1 MKIKAIL
8 IPKAKLNTISLN
20 ATIREALEMIDRNNM
35 LSLPVVDGERFV
47 GALSKQ
53 FVYESYFKLL
63 NCSREDF
70 LDKKVAEFMFST
82 LPHAKESDP
91 IDKAAEMF
99 IQSKFRFIPVVNG
112 HDDFVGIVTQQ
123 AVFKEYQKLFGSGY
137 NSMTICFY
145 DYQGSLARIA
155 KIINKAGADIKN
167 SVIMNTDTMGLHE
180 LFVRVECD
188 DFEKLKLTLE
198 SEGYDVRC

>member
-8 IPKAKLNTISLN
+8 IPKAKLHTISLN
-20 ATIREALEMIDRNNM
+20 ATVQEALDIIDRNNM
-35 LSLPVVDGERFV
+35 LSLPVMDGEVFV

-53 FVYESYFKLL
+53 FIYENYFKSTH
-63 NCSREDF
+63 CTREEF
-70 LDKKVAEFMFST
+70 LAKKVTEFMSYK
-82 LPHAKESDP
+82 LPVAKESDP
-91 IDKAAEMF
+91 IDKTAEMF

-112 HDDFVGIVTQQ
+112 HEEFVGIVTQQ

-137 NSMTICFY
+137 DSMTICFY

-180 LFVRVECD
+180 LFVRVECENFD
-188 DFEKLKLTLE
+188 KLKLTLE

>member
-8 IPKAKLNTISLN
+8 IPKAKLHTISLN
-20 ATIREALEMIDRNNM
+20 ATVKEALDIIDRNNM
-35 LSLPVVDGERFV
+35 LSLPVMDGECFV

-53 FVYESYFKLL
+53 FIYESYFKLTD
-63 NCSREDF
+63 CTKDEF
-70 LDKKVAEFMFST
+70 LDKKVTEFMSYK
-82 LPHAKESDP
+82 LPVAKESDP

-180 LFVRVECD
+180 LFVRVECE

>member
-8 IPKAKLNTISLN
+8 IPKAKLHTISLN
-20 ATIREALEMIDRNNM
+20 ATVQEALDIIDCNNM
-35 LSLPVVDGERFV
+35 LSLPVMDGEVFV

-53 FVYESYFKLL
+53 FIYENYFKLTD
-63 NCSREDF
+63 CTREEF
-70 LDKKVAEFMFST
+70 LAKKVTEFMSYK
-82 LPHAKESDP
+82 LPVAKESDP

-112 HDDFVGIVTQQ
+112 HDDFIGIVTQQ

-137 NSMTICFY
+137 DSMTICFY

-188 DFEKLKLTLE
+188 DFDKLKLTLE

>member
-8 IPKAKLNTISLN
+8 IPKAKLHTISLN
-20 ATIREALEMIDRNNM
+20 ATVKEALDIIDRNNM
-35 LSLPVVDGERFV
+35 LSLPVMDGECFV

-53 FVYESYFKLL
+53 FIYESYFKLTD
-63 NCSREDF
+63 CTRDEF
-70 LDKKVAEFMFST
+70 LDKKVTEFMSYK
-82 LPHAKESDP
+82 LPVAKESDP

-112 HDDFVGIVTQQ
+112 HEDFVGIVTQQ

-180 LFVRVECD
+180 LFVRVECE

>member
-8 IPKAKLNTISLN
+8 IPKAKLHTISLN
-20 ATIREALEMIDRNNM
+20 ATVQEALDIIDRNNM
-35 LSLPVVDGERFV
+35 LSLPVMDGEVFV

-53 FVYESYFKLL
+53 FIYENYFKLTD
-63 NCSREDF
+63 CTREEF
-70 LDKKVAEFMFST
+70 LDKKVTEFMSYK
-82 LPHAKESDP
+82 LPVAKESDP

-112 HDDFVGIVTQQ
+112 HDDFIGIVTQQ

-180 LFVRVECD
+180 LFVRVECE

>member
-8 IPKAKLNTISLN
+8 IPKAKLHTISLS
-20 ATIREALEMIDRNNM
+20 ATVKEALDIIDRNNM
-35 LSLPVVDGERFV
+35 LSLPVMDGECFV

-53 FVYESYFKLL
+53 FIYESYFKLTDCTRDEFL
-63 NCSREDF
+63 N
-70 LDKKVAEFMFST
+70 KKVTEFMSYK
-82 LPHAKESDP
+82 LPVAKESDP

-112 HDDFVGIVTQQ
+112 HEDFVGIVTQQ

-180 LFVRVECD
+180 LFVRVECE

>member
-8 IPKAKLNTISLN
+8 IPKAKLHTISLN
-20 ATIREALEMIDRNNM
+20 ATVQEALDIIDCNNM
-35 LSLPVVDGERFV
+35 LSLPVMDGDVFV

-53 FVYESYFKLL
+53 FIYENYFKLTE
-63 NCSREDF
+63 CAREDF
-70 LDKKVAEFMFST
+70 LCKKVTEFMSYK
-82 LPHAKESDP
+82 LPEAKESDP

-112 HDDFVGIVTQQ
+112 HGDFVGIVTQQ

-188 DFEKLKLTLE
+188 DFDKLKLTLE

>member
-8 IPKAKLNTISLN
+8 IPKAKLHTISLN
-20 ATIREALEMIDRNNM
+20 ATVQEALDIIDRNNM
-35 LSLPVVDGERFV
+35 LSLPVMDGEVFV

-53 FVYESYFKLL
+53 FIYENYFKLTD
-63 NCSREDF
+63 CTREEF
-70 LDKKVAEFMFST
+70 LDKKVTEFMSYK
-82 LPHAKESDP
+82 LPVAKESDP

-112 HDDFVGIVTQQ
+112 HDDFIGIVTQQ

-145 DYQGSLARIA
+145 DHQGSLARIA

-180 LFVRVECD
+180 LFVRVECE

-198 SEGYDVRC
+198 GEGYDVRC

>member
-8 IPKAKLNTISLN
+8 IPKAKLHTISLN
-20 ATIREALEMIDRNNM
+20 ATVQEALDIIDRNNM
-35 LSLPVVDGERFV
+35 LSLPVMDGEAFV

-53 FVYESYFKLL
+53 FIYENYFKLTD
-63 NCSREDF
+63 CTREEF
-70 LDKKVAEFMFST
+70 LDKKVTEFMSYK
-82 LPHAKESDP
+82 LPVAKESDP

-112 HDDFVGIVTQQ
+112 HDDFIGIVTQQ

-180 LFVRVECD
+180 LFVRVECE

>member
-8 IPKAKLNTISLN
+8 IPKAKLHTISLN
-20 ATIREALEMIDRNNM
+20 ATVKEALDIIDRNNM
-35 LSLPVVDGERFV
+35 LSLPVMDGECFV

-53 FVYESYFKLL
+53 FIYENYFKLTD
-63 NCSREDF
+63 CTRDEF
-70 LDKKVAEFMFST
+70 LDKKVTEFMSYK
-82 LPHAKESDP
+82 LPVAKESDP

-99 IQSKFRFIPVVNG
+99 IQSKFRFIQVVNG
-112 HDDFVGIVTQQ
+112 HEDFVGIVTQQ

-180 LFVRVECD
+180 LFVRVECE

>member
-8 IPKAKLNTISLN
+8 IPKAKLHTISLN
-20 ATIREALEMIDRNNM
+20 ATVQEALDIIDRNNM
-35 LSLPVVDGERFV
+35 LSLPVMDGEVFV

-53 FVYESYFKLL
+53 FIYENYFKLTD
-63 NCSREDF
+63 CTREEF
-70 LDKKVAEFMFST
+70 LDKKVTEFMSYK
-82 LPHAKESDP
+82 LPVAKESDP

-112 HDDFVGIVTQQ
+112 HDDFIGIVTQQ

-180 LFVRVECD
+180 LFVRVECE

-198 SEGYDVRC
+198 GEGYDVRC

>member
-8 IPKAKLNTISLN
+8 IPKAKLHTISLN
-20 ATIREALEMIDRNNM
+20 ATVKEALDIIDRNNM
-35 LSLPVVDGERFV
+35 LSLPVMDGECFV

-53 FVYESYFKLL
+53 FIYENYFKLTD
-63 NCSREDF
+63 CTRDEF
-70 LDKKVAEFMFST
+70 LDKKVTEFMSYK
-82 LPHAKESDP
+82 LPVAKESDP

-112 HDDFVGIVTQQ
+112 HEDFVGIVTQQ

-180 LFVRVECD
+180 LFVRVECE

>member
-8 IPKAKLNTISLN
+8 IPKAKLHTISLN
-20 ATIREALEMIDRNNM
+20 ATVKEALDIIDRNNM
-35 LSLPVVDGERFV
+35 LSLPVMDGECFV

-53 FVYESYFKLL
+53 FIYESYFELTD
-63 NCSREDF
+63 CTRDEF
-70 LDKKVAEFMFST
+70 LDKKVTEFMSYK
-82 LPHAKESDP
+82 LPVAKESDP

-180 LFVRVECD
+180 LFVRVECE